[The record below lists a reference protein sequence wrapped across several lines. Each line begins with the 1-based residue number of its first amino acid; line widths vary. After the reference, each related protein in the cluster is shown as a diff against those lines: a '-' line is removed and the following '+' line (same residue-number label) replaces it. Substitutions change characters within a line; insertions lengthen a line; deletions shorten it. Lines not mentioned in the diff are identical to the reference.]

1 MNNLKM
7 HFTNK
12 MIKIAINY
20 YFIMKKILVIGGGAM
35 GSAFT
40 IPCLENNNM
49 VTITEPYSKV
59 FIRNLSSKNKFHSA
73 LKINLP
79 KKLRFKKFSNDLLNE
94 KFDLIVIAL
103 SLPGID
109 FIGRKLKM
117 LKVRSPILVL
127 TKGLKYE
134 KKNKR
139 IFTIS
144 EQLKKNYFLS
154 DVSILKGPCL
164 AKELAKKNQT
174 SVIIANKNIKKA
186 KKIGKMISTN
196 YYLIEFSR
204 DVIGVE
210 VCSAIKNIYSMII
223 GAGQSLNASSN
234 LFQKSIVEMKYLT
247 KYFKGMDETTLG
259 LAGIGDLY
267 VSAAGG
273 RNSKMGSYLGKG
285 FTFKTA
291 KKTFMP
297 NDTVEGELLAREIAP
312 FIFKKINKKRIPLMN
327 NLLKTIINNK
337 KLKIKV

>member
-1 MNNLKM
+1 
-7 HFTNK
+7 
-12 MIKIAINY
+12 
-20 YFIMKKILVIGGGAM
+20 MKKILVIGGGAM

-59 FIRNLSSKNKFHSA
+59 FTRNLSSKNKFHSA

-79 KKLRFKKFSNDLLNE
+79 KKLRFKKFSNDLLKE

-144 EQLKKNYFLS
+144 EQLKKNYLLS

-234 LFQKSIVEMKYLT
+234 LFQKSIIEMKYLT

-273 RNSKMGSYLGKG
+273 RNSKMGSYLRKG

-291 KKTFMP
+291 KKKFMP
-297 NDTVEGELLAREIAP
+297 NDTVEGEQLAKEIAP
-312 FIFKKINKKRIPLMN
+312 FILRKVNKRRIPLMI
-327 NLLKTIINNK
+327 NLLRTIISNK